1 MPIKWSAVR
10 VSEAMDEVE
19 LQLTCAQPFIDQAVA
34 KVQEVRRIPN
44 LPGYMDDRLTRVE
57 WDIKEKFNRIKVDI
71 EAVRKAIPE
80 GAIEEEQERLKHG
93 RQQSLI

>member
-10 VSEAMDEVE
+10 VTEAMDMVE
-19 LQLTCAQPFIDQAVA
+19 LQLTCAQPFIDQTLAI
-34 KVQEVRRIPN
+34 VQEARRIPN
-44 LPGYMDDRLTRVE
+44 LAGYMDDRLARVE
-57 WDIKEKFNRIKVDI
+57 WDIKEKFNRIKVGI

-93 RQQSLI
+93 SQQSLI